1 MDYILES
8 SDINDYLAA
17 DHYVD
22 FENPLIRKKA
32 DELFANFSDEEE
44 EEKIKAAFEFVRDE
58 IDHSADIDSERV
70 TKRASEVLEYKE
82 GICYSKSLL
91 LAALLRCAKI
101 PAGLCYQRLTRGDT
115 PDTGY
120 IVHGLNAVYLS
131 NKKKWLRIDARGNKL
146 NVDAQFTG
154 EDEKIAFPVRR
165 EYEETDYPTI
175 YAALHPSIIRVF
187 ETYNNRKIQE
197 LDIDR
202 L

>member
-1 MDYILES
+1 MKYILDR

-17 DHYVD
+17 DQYID
-22 FENPLIRKKA
+22 FDNPLIQKKA
-32 DELFANFSDEEE
+32 NELFAELSDE
-44 EEKIKAAFEFVRDE
+44 EEKIKVAFEFVRDE

-82 GICYSKSLL
+82 GICFAKSLL

-101 PAGLCYQRLTRGDT
+101 PAGLCYQRLTREDT

-146 NVDAQFTG
+146 NVDAQFIG
-154 EDEKIAFPVRR
+154 EDEKIAFPVRH
-165 EYEETDYPTI
+165 EYEEMDYPTI
-175 YAALHPSIIRVF
+175 YAAPHPLIIQAF
-187 ETYNNRKIQE
+187 EKYNNRKEQE
-197 LDIDR
+197 LEINE